1 MRVTLESSALLGPPS
16 GMRTYNLELLRQLC
30 AQNPEDFYRLYATRF
45 REAFPPTSEIWPGTP
60 PANLAF
66 ELRRFPFAPTL
77 RLEHGLGLRVQERG
91 LPPADVFHGTSQF
104 LPRLARTPSV
114 LTLHHW
120 GDWSHRAGGWDRF
133 YYDTVVRQSI
143 EWADRIIAVSEFT
156 RRHYVERL
164 KVPEDK
170 IRVVS
175 HGVFDPLPSP
185 DAAQVA
191 ALRARYSL
199 PPRFALCLSRLNPG
213 KNVLTLVRA
222 FAAVARR
229 HDGLGLVLVGLA
241 DAAYLPEVRAAVAES
256 RLEGRVLLT
265 GPVPDSEV
273 PTFYAACEAF
283 VFPSKSEGFGIPVIE
298 AMAMGRP
305 VAAADATSLPE
316 VAGGAAA
323 LFPPDDEDALA
334 AALESVLEG
343 GSRRT
348 ELVEKGRVRAKA
360 FTWAGAARETRRL
373 YGELA

>member
-16 GMRTYNLELLRQLC
+16 GMRTYNLELLRRLC
-30 AQNPEDFYRLYATRF
+30 AQNPGDRYRLYATRF
-45 REAFPPTSEIWPGTP
+45 KEAFPPTSEIWPGTP

-91 LPPADVFHGTSQF
+91 LPQADVFHGTSQF
-104 LPRLARTPSV
+104 LPRLSRTPSV

-120 GDWSHRAGGWDRF
+120 GDWSHRAGGWDKF
-133 YYDTVVRQSI
+133 YYDTVVRQSVD
-143 EWADRIIAVSEFT
+143 WADRIIAVSEFT

-164 KVPEDK
+164 KVPEEK

-175 HGVFDPLPSP
+175 HGVFDPLPNP
-185 DAAQVA
+185 GAAQIA
-191 ALRARYSL
+191 ALRAKYAL

-213 KNVLTLVRA
+213 KNVVRLVSA
-222 FAAVARR
+222 FAGLARR
-229 HDGLGLVLVGLA
+229 HEGLGLVLVGLA
-241 DAAYLPEVRAAVAES
+241 DEGYLPEVRAAVVENG
-256 RLEGRVLLT
+256 LDGRVLLT
-265 GPVPDSEV
+265 GPVPDAEV

-323 LFPPDDEDALA
+323 LFPPDDAEALA

-343 GSRRT
+343 GARRA
-348 ELVEKGRVRAKA
+348 ELVAKGRARAKA
-360 FTWAGAARETRRL
+360 FTWDGAARATRAV